1 MVTQGTYGGKNGET
15 EEAGLDIVPVVGEL
29 LGNNV
34 HPCGC
39 SFRAGGLVGRQGGV
53 HHLGK

>member
-1 MVTQGTYGGKNGET
+1 MVTQVTYGGENGEA
-15 EEAGLDIVPVVGEL
+15 EEAGLDVVPVVGEL

-53 HHLGK
+53 YQL